1 MYSVLTLMIVN
12 ALPRANLH
20 LFKISSTCTLLSL
33 HTAPTTFTTIAT
45 MSSAKNMVHGDSC
58 LTSSVSL
65 RPSQPQPKKGSEP
78 NIGAILH
85 QHKHYPSYPVLAWPV
100 SRYPMSS
107 TTFTYFS
114 SLFFLLYVLRLN
126 PNDFQSSPQSIPPPI
141 QGFLHLLTAAATTTT
156 TVSSAKNM
164 VLGDSCLTSSVSL
177 SITTANKKGI
187 RADPWCNP
195 KAIPT

>member
-1 MYSVLTLMIVN
+1 MRRATREKFDQRAEFVWHFSNFAPPPQSEKWIDAAVQPPPPPPPTSKKLPAPLCQPIHHNRNQKRDQSRTLVQSFTNIKTIH
-12 ALPRANLH
+12 R
-20 LFKISSTCTLLSL
+20 TLYLLGPFS
-33 HTAPTTFTTIAT
+33 
-45 MSSAKNMVHGDSC
+45 
-58 LTSSVSL
+58 
-65 RPSQPQPKKGSEP
+65 
-78 NIGAILH
+78 
-85 QHKHYPSYPVLAWPV
+85 V

-114 SLFFLLYVLRLN
+114 SLFFLLLYVLRLN
-126 PNDFQSSPQSIPPPI
+126 PNDFQSSPQRIPPPI
-141 QGFLHLLTAAATTTT
+141 QGFLHLHTAAAAAATTAT

-195 KAIPT
+195 KATPT